1 MVYKEGARLGDS
13 HCLSELGS
21 MHHRGLTG
29 SKRNKEKAA
38 RYFRRGAEKG
48 HARSQ
53 FQLGL
58 CYHDC
63 EGVVQSFEQARYW
76 WEKGKC
82 SSKRQQGCDS

>member
-1 MVYKEGARLGDS
+1 MEDL
-13 HCLSELGS
+13 HCIFELGS

-63 EGVVQSFEQARYW
+63 DGVVQSFEQARYW
-76 WEKGKC
+76 WEKAKVLIEAAARL
-82 SSKRQQGCDS
+82 RQLTNDGH